1 MEVQRYPRIFTGLVE
16 VDLLFCPTI
25 GSCIE
30 INGDQSQGKST
41 LSYVM
46 AGTLLRTCRLCNTL
60 AVAWVDEETG
70 EVVETCRCG
79 KNQFMTGVIADIERS
94 CDPIWMDIWGCR
106 LGTGFEEKTRRTGG
120 FRILVPKGRKANL
133 HIIRPRAGGAL
144 YTFLQRVLETGA
156 KDFVIIDSM
165 NSVISDEALGKAAGQ
180 RNVADRA
187 RMNWDGL
194 RRLAAAQLETENQFG
209 SHPTVIWTNHRIMD
223 IGAKR
228 PRRVEAGGGGPRI
241 FADQRIQFTYTKK
254 NQGKDDLPFTAFI
267 DTHFGVTKNKAG
279 LPDGASGTF
288 RLYTNSVEMNRIP
301 FYPGDTD
308 DAEKSYTVLKDLGLF
323 EEKKSKYI
331 VLGRTF
337 KRVAEVKAFLSRE
350 DIKMECRFWLGIFM
364 MSTTARAHL
373 RFEDYCYSPF
383 ESTRRYY
390 EQTFEEVE
398 KKAPGLCLGVALSD
412 EPTNLRALEEI
423 RRRVAKE
430 EAETEAG
437 ALVEDLLED

>member
-1 MEVQRYPRIFTGLVE
+1 
-16 VDLLFCPTI
+16 
-25 GSCIE
+25 
-30 INGDQSQGKST
+30 
-41 LSYVM
+41 
-46 AGTLLRTCRLCNTL
+46 
-60 AVAWVDEETG
+60 
-70 EVVETCRCG
+70 
-79 KNQFMTGVIADIERS
+79 
-94 CDPIWMDIWGCR
+94 
-106 LGTGFEEKTRRTGG
+106 
-120 FRILVPKGRKANL
+120 
-133 HIIRPRAGGAL
+133 
-144 YTFLQRVLETGA
+144 
-156 KDFVIIDSM
+156 
-165 NSVISDEALGKAAGQ
+165 
-180 RNVADRA
+180 
-187 RMNWDGL
+187 
-194 RRLAAAQLETENQFG
+194 
-209 SHPTVIWTNHRIMD
+209 VIWTNHRIMD